1 MRQSLDG
8 LTGLIRSQFN
18 REPNDGSL
26 FLFINRRRN
35 RIKILYW
42 EVGGFAL

>member
-1 MRQSLDG
+1 M
-8 LTGLIRSQFN
+8 
-18 REPNDGSL
+18 